1 MVNVLFVCMGN
12 ICRSPMAHGVFE
24 RQVNEAGLGH
34 LVRVDSAGTHAYHVG
49 SPPDERAQRT
59 AMSRGVD
66 LSRQRARL
74 LDADDF
80 ERYDYVLVMD
90 EENLHNALRI
100 CPEGYRDRVRLLLE
114 FAEARDEREV
124 RILTTAATPDSN
136 GCSTWSRTQWRGS
149 WPICAGSTVSSPHI
163 SPSRPAASCNLLNE
177 MYKSTYLVEMPL

>member
-124 RILTTAATPDSN
+124 PDPYYGGN
-136 GCSTWSRTQWRGS
+136 
-149 WPICAGSTVSSPHI
+149 AGFERVFD
-163 SPSRPAASCNLLNE
+163 
-177 MYKSTYLVEMPL
+177 MVEDAVEGLMGHLRRQHGL